1 MKNKKL
7 TFSIIFLV
15 CFLVVNQTGTIKFM
29 EQSDILEGGNNIA
42 KNVSS
47 HNEEEEIRTPDNND
61 EKKKKVA
68 EEKDDMSKLKQSIQ
82 FT

>member
-1 MKNKKL
+1 
-7 TFSIIFLV
+7 
-15 CFLVVNQTGTIKFM
+15 M
-29 EQSDILEGGNNIA
+29 EQSDILEGGKNI
-42 KNVSS
+42 
-47 HNEEEEIRTPDNND
+47 EMRTPDNND